1 MYLVTALDLD
11 VSSYTGDFA
20 SSNECEQAKPILI
33 DTNSL
38 ATNSSGQGNTLN
50 FTSTYVDY

>member
-1 MYLVTALDLD
+1 MD